1 MTSPSPYR
9 SDLTGCSQKPRGGGG
24 YQPEDLEAIQQ
35 QLTETEA
42 KLAAVTAELAELKNQ
57 PDYKLLY
64 DQLIEKLLDR

>member
-1 MTSPSPYR
+1 MTSPSQYH
-9 SDLTGCSQKPRGGGG
+9 SDLTGCSQKPRGGG
-24 YQPEDLEAIQQ
+24 YQSEELETMQQ

-57 PDYKLLY
+57 PNYKLLY

>member
-1 MTSPSPYR
+1 MQPETS
-9 SDLTGCSQKPRGGGG
+9 RGGC
-24 YQPEDLEAIQQ
+24 QLEDLEAIQQ

-42 KLAAVTAELAELKNQ
+42 KLAAVTAELAKLKNQ

>member
-1 MTSPSPYR
+1 M
-9 SDLTGCSQKPRGGGG
+9 
-24 YQPEDLEAIQQ
+24 QQ

-42 KLAAVTAELAELKNQ
+42 KLAAVSAELAKLKNQ

>member
-1 MTSPSPYR
+1 MTSPSPYH
-9 SDLTGCSQKPRGGGG
+9 SDLTGCSQKPRGGG
-24 YQPEDLEAIQQ
+24 QPEDLEAMQQ